1 MKYIYC
7 FKYVAGG
14 EPACGYVIG
23 EHGTDVLGLQ
33 KEGALVETAVANHP
47 GVEVGGLVIEAFIQ
61 APYREDK
68 LEGHRTVQLLKDP
81 VIPRDQVLFDRN
93 AIKVGIPEKPQTA
106 ICRVEHDLI
115 DTVSLV
121 EVSDM
126 ISRAGKMLEKYLNS
140 MIRPVEGD
148 AGFSA
153 VGAGHG
159 VLNSLENVVW
169 SHKSPI

>member
-61 APYREDK
+61 APYREDN
-68 LEGHRTVQLLKDP
+68 
-81 VIPRDQVLFDRN
+81 PRHE
-93 AIKVGIPEKPQTA
+93 P
-106 ICRVEHDLI
+106 
-115 DTVSLV
+115 
-121 EVSDM
+121 
-126 ISRAGKMLEKYLNS
+126 
-140 MIRPVEGD
+140 
-148 AGFSA
+148 
-153 VGAGHG
+153 
-159 VLNSLENVVW
+159 
-169 SHKSPI
+169 